1 MLLREGGWVVPLDCQ
16 HPVLQAW
23 LQYIEGAQRHICAL
37 FGKDACPEELIV
49 DADAPCQ
56 NNWTPLT

>member
-1 MLLREGGWVVPLDCQ
+1 MVPLDCQ